1 MNQRDEQIL
10 KIALPAIVT
19 NITVPLLGLVDS
31 AIVGHMGDATYIGA
45 IAVGSMVFNLVYWVF
60 GFLRMGTS
68 GLTAQA
74 RGRRDRQEMRS
85 LLVRSLTVAMTIALS
100 ILLLQVPLREL
111 MLWLIGPTDDVRPL
125 AVTYYNIVVWGAP
138 AMLGLYGL
146 SGWFIGMQNTRLPM
160 VISIS
165 QNVVNIVASLALVYG
180 LGMKVEGVA
189 WGTVVAQYAGLLMAV
204 TMVRRYY
211 LRWIIADYAT
221 DHGDGSDDP
230 ISKGNGITQNR
241 PHDLGITQN
250 RPHDLLPFLR
260 VNSDIFLRTLC
271 LVAVNLYFT
280 SAGARQGATIL
291 AVNALLMQLYLLFS
305 YIMDGFAYAG
315 EAVGGRFWGAG
326 NMQAFREVVG
336 RLFVWGAAMTV
347 LFTTLYVVGGM
358 PFLRLLTDEETV
370 VQACREYVW
379 WAWLIPV
386 AGVAAFVWDGIFI
399 GITQTRGML
408 LSAALASVVFL
419 AGVTWLMPLMGNHG
433 LWLSMLLYLAVRGI
447 VQSILYRKKCNYSV
461 DN

>member
-1 MNQRDEQIL
+1 MNQRDKQIL

-19 NITVPLLGLVDS
+19 NITVPLLGLVDT

-74 RGRRDRQEMRS
+74 RGRRDLQEMRS
-85 LLVRSLTVAMTIALS
+85 LLVRSQTVAMTIALL
-100 ILLLQVPLREL
+100 ILLLQVPLRDV

-125 AVTYYNIVVWGAP
+125 AVTYYHIVVWGAP

-189 WGTVVAQYAGLLMAV
+189 LGTVVAQYAGLLMAMAMLV
-204 TMVRRYY
+204 RYYRRY
-211 LRWIIADYAT
+211 
-221 DHGDGSDDP
+221 
-230 ISKGNGITQNR
+230 ITIR
-241 PHDLGITQN
+241 LCSLKEFI
-250 RPHDLLPFLR
+250 PFLR

-291 AVNALLMQLYLLFS
+291 AVNALLLQLYLLFS

-315 EAVGGRFWGAG
+315 EALCGRFWGARD
-326 NMQAFREVVG
+326 NKAFREVVG
-336 RLFVWGAAMTV
+336 RLFMWGAGMTV

-370 VQACREYVW
+370 VQAAHEYVW

-408 LSAALASVVFL
+408 VSAAVASVVFL
-419 AGVTWLMPLMGNHG
+419 AGVVWLMPVMGNHG

-447 VQSILYRKKCNYSV
+447 VQSVIFRSDKR
-461 DN
+461 

>member
-1 MNQRDEQIL
+1 MNQRDKQIL

-19 NITVPLLGLVDS
+19 NITVPLLGLVDT

-74 RGRRDRQEMRS
+74 RGRRDLQEMRS
-85 LLVRSLTVAMTIALS
+85 LLVRSQTVAMTIALL
-100 ILLLQVPLREL
+100 ILLLQAPLRDV

-125 AVTYYNIVVWGAP
+125 AVTYYHIVVWGAP

-189 WGTVVAQYAGLLMAV
+189 LGTVVAQYAGLLMAMAMLV
-204 TMVRRYY
+204 RYY
-211 LRWIIADYAT
+211 RWY
-221 DHGDGSDDP
+221 
-230 ISKGNGITQNR
+230 ITIR
-241 PHDLGITQN
+241 LCSLKEFI
-250 RPHDLLPFLR
+250 PFLR

-291 AVNALLMQLYLLFS
+291 AVNALLLQLYLLFS

-315 EAVGGRFWGAG
+315 EALCGRFWGARD
-326 NMQAFREVVG
+326 NKAFREVVG
-336 RLFVWGAAMTV
+336 RLFMWGAGMTV

-370 VQACREYVW
+370 VQAAREYVW

-408 LSAALASVVFL
+408 VSAAVASVVFL
-419 AGVTWLMPLMGNHG
+419 AGVVWLMPVMGNHG

-447 VQSILYRKKCNYSV
+447 VQSVIFRSDKR
-461 DN
+461 